1 MSRGIQI
8 LLSVLISVAALWFS
22 LHDVQLG
29 SFFSDLAR
37 ARIAWLV
44 PMIALA
50 AICLWFRALRW
61 RILLET
67 LGPLGDAPVFYA
79 TCIGFMGNMVLP
91 LRAGEAIKPIVVAR
105 GGQIGVAAALATV
118 ALERLCDMIM
128 LALFAVITLF
138 LVPGAT
144 ALRKSTPTVLALVA
158 VALIIVGLI
167 FRFAGAIEERLERW
181 TERLPGM
188 LKRVVR
194 EGGSGFLRGVRG
206 LAEPRT
212 LVTTLVLSALVWLC
226 AVGGF
231 AAGALALEIN
241 APLVALGFATTVI
254 VAVAVSVP
262 SAPGFIGVFW
272 AGSEI
277 ALDLFGIPKS
287 MGFTFGILNW
297 LVQMVTICGLG
308 MWSLSRLQL
317 SLRDVAG
324 ISDPAAPSSPSS
336 DSA

>member
-1 MSRGIQI
+1 MSRSIQI
-8 LLSVLISVAALWFS
+8 LLSVLISGAALWFS

-37 ARIAWLV
+37 ARIVWLV
-44 PMIALA
+44 PMIAFA
-50 AICLWFRALRW
+50 GICLWFRALRW
-61 RILLET
+61 RVLLET

-144 ALRKSTPTVLALVA
+144 ALRESTPWVLALVA
-158 VALIIVGLI
+158 VALTLVGLI

-181 TERLPGM
+181 TEWLPGM

-194 EGGSGFLRGVRG
+194 EGGRGFLRGVRG
-206 LAEPRT
+206 LGQPRT
-212 LVTTLVLSALVWLC
+212 LFTTLLLSALVWLC

-287 MGFTFGILNW
+287 MGFTYGVLNW

-317 SLRDVAG
+317 SLSDVRG
-324 ISDPAAPSSPSS
+324 IADPASPSSPSS
-336 DSA
+336 DAA

>member
-1 MSRGIQI
+1 VSRSVQI
-8 LLSVLISVAALWFS
+8 LLSVLISGAALWFS
-22 LHDVQLG
+22 LHNVELG
-29 SFFSDLAR
+29 SFFVDLQR

-44 PMIALA
+44 PMVALA
-50 AICLWFRALRW
+50 AACLWVRALRW
-61 RILLET
+61 RVLLET
-67 LGPLGDAPVFYA
+67 LGPIGDAPVFYA

-105 GGQIGVAAALATV
+105 GGEVGVAPALATV

-128 LALFAVITLF
+128 LALFAVVTLL

-144 ALRKSTPTVLALVA
+144 ALRESTPTVLGLVAIALGLVALV
-158 VALIIVGLI
+158 
-167 FRFAGAIEERLERW
+167 FRFAGAIERRLEGW
-181 TERLPGM
+181 TERLPPAV
-188 LKRVVR
+188 RRIVR

-206 LAEPRT
+206 LGEPRT
-212 LVTTLVLSALVWLC
+212 LILTLILSALVWLC

-231 AAGALALEIN
+231 AAGALALEID
-241 APLVALGFATTVI
+241 APLLALGFATTVI

-287 MGFTFGILNW
+287 MGFTYGVLNW

-317 SLRDVAG
+317 SFRDVRG
-324 ISDPAAPSSPSS
+324 IASPSS
-336 DSA
+336 DAAA